1 MSVEKN
7 GAPMPAPKITM
18 RPFSRWRTAR
28 RGMYGS
34 AIWVIWMAVWT
45 LVTTSRRSRASWR
58 ARQFMTVP
66 SMPM

>member
-1 MSVEKN
+1 M
-7 GAPMPAPKITM
+7 
-18 RPFSRWRTAR
+18 AR

-34 AIWVIWMAVWT
+34 ATWLIGIAVCT
-45 LVTTSRRSRASWR
+45 RVSMPCFSRKSWR